1 MISKVILEVMLIV
14 GITTMNAQ
22 EDRGCFGVKTG
33 LNLSSIHDD
42 YTDNI
47 KTRVSILLRLI

>member
-1 MISKVILEVMLIV
+1 MISKVILEAMLIV

>member
-1 MISKVILEVMLIV
+1 MISKVILGAMLIV

-22 EDRGCFGVKTG
+22 EDRGRFGVKTG

-47 KTRVSILLRLI
+47 KTRVSILLGII